1 MSRCASADVVPDIA
15 LGRRRSLASRRLSNL
30 MDSGVVMHYI
40 VAQALRSAGRAGAE
54 AVGHPYLATSK
65 PHPLAVR
72 QRECRAAVLVRPRPG
87 HVVGPA
93 VAEHDRL
100 AVADRNGVRRPDA
113 QFPED
118 GGSDPR
124 VLDDYR
130 RAA

>member
-1 MSRCASADVVPDIA
+1 MSRCASADVVPDLA
-15 LGRRRSLASRRLSNL
+15 RGGRRGLASRRLATL

-93 VAEHDRL
+93 VAEHAPL
-100 AVADRNGVRRPDA
+100 AVADPNGIRRPDA
-113 QFPED
+113 PSPET
-118 GGSDPR
+118 
-124 VLDDYR
+124 
-130 RAA
+130 